1 MSSDGGIGMTVN
13 KAAKDTQSQD
23 EHIAQG
29 GRSWR
34 SVWLIYRR
42 EMVDQLRDRRTL
54 FTIAIL
60 PILLYPLLGMV
71 LLQISQFKRESPI
84 SVCVLGRDHLDVP
97 TPLFDGDGFAEG
109 LDEGGGRIELVHY
122 DWGTIKL
129 GRDVREETTSWIQDG
144 RFDVVLVIPPEFLD
158 HSARTT
164 QDVANLQLYYDV
176 TSDESRVARGRII
189 SLLNQWQSRWVRGE
203 LAETGIKES
212 VLNPF
217 RLDEVDVAPQQSK
230 SAAFWSK
237 MLPFIMLVWALTGA
251 FYPAIDLVAGE
262 KERGTLETLLCS
274 PASRAE
280 IVWGKLCAVTTASIA
295 TAVLNCCSMLVTSS
309 LIFKQISL
317 GSGAAVGSP
326 PLVPMLWLL
335 IALIPLSFLFSAVA
349 LAAAA
354 LAKSSKEGQYYLMP
368 LMMVTLPLV
377 LIPMLPGIEL
387 SAGTSLIPVTGMFL
401 LVRSLVE
408 GDYLVAA
415 LHVPM
420 VLGVTSLCLW
430 LAMNW
435 AKRQFEDE
443 AVLFGSQEPFDLR
456 LWLTRAW
463 EQRGAVPSRSVSYF
477 CGAVILVALFFAKL
491 SGGEMPE
498 DGYGFAKMVL
508 YPQLTFILAPSLAFA
523 LLCSRKPLLA
533 LKIRGVSLG
542 TLAVSLSL
550 GVLFHPTYLMLGEL
564 VSTLYPVSEQAVE
577 AMKPIA
583 EQISQLPWGLV
594 IVLIAVTPAICE
606 ELAFRGLVFSG
617 LERNGQH
624 WGAIIITAL
633 LFGASHGVLQ
643 QSICATVM
651 GLVLGWVAFR
661 TGSVLPGMLFHFANN
676 AMSASLERLAN
687 GALPGFELL
696 FVKSESTLH
705 YQTWWVVMSIG
716 LSLLAFWFLGK
727 SHRAEESNVDH
738 GEVGSVISVV
748 DNDRDRTD
756 PLAITEG

>member
-1 MSSDGGIGMTVN
+1 MRNLAESSNSNTPG
-13 KAAKDTQSQD
+13 TQSA
-23 EHIAQG
+23 AQG
-29 GRSWR
+29 GGSWR

-42 EMVDQLRDRRTL
+42 EMLDQLRDRRTL

-71 LLQISQFKRESPI
+71 LLQIAQFKRESPI

-97 TPLFDGDGFAEG
+97 TALFEADSFAEG
-109 LDEGGGRIELVHY
+109 LDEGGGKIELIHY

-129 GRDVREETTSWIQDG
+129 GREVQEETSGWIQDG
-144 RFDVVLVIPPEFLD
+144 RFDLVLVIPPEFLD

-164 QDVANLQLYYDV
+164 QEVANLQLYYDV
-176 TSDESRVARGRII
+176 TSDESRVARARVIAI
-189 SLLNQWQSRWVRGE
+189 LNQWQSRWVRGE
-203 LAETGIKES
+203 LAATGIEES

-280 IVWGKLCAVTTASIA
+280 IVWGKLCAVTTASMS
-295 TAVLNCCSMLVTSS
+295 TAVLNCSSMLVTSS
-309 LIFKQISL
+309 LIFKQIPL
-317 GSGAAVGSP
+317 GSGAAVGAP

-335 IALIPLSFLFSAVA
+335 IALVPLSFLFSAVA

-368 LMMVTLPLV
+368 LMMITLPLV

-420 VLGVTSLCLW
+420 VLGVTTLCLW

-456 LWLTRAW
+456 LWLMRAW
-463 EQRGAVPSRSVSYF
+463 IQREAVPSRAVSYF

-498 DGYGFAKMVL
+498 DGFGFAKMVL
-508 YPQLTFILAPSLAFA
+508 YPQLMFILVPAIAFA
-523 LLCSRKPLLA
+523 LLCSRKPLRA
-533 LKIRGVSLG
+533 LKVKRVGFG
-542 TLAVSLSL
+542 TLATALAL
-550 GVLFHPTYLMLGEL
+550 GVLFHPTYLMLSEL
-564 VSTLYPVSEQAVE
+564 VTTLYPVSEQATE
-577 AMKPIA
+577 AMKPIS

-594 IVLIAVTPAICE
+594 VLLIAVTPAICE
-606 ELAFRGLVFSG
+606 ELAFRGLIFSG

-624 WGAIIITAL
+624 WGAMVITAL

-651 GLVLGWVAFR
+651 GLVLGWVAYR
-661 TGSVLPGMLFHFANN
+661 TGSVLPGMLIHFANN
-676 AMSASLERLAN
+676 AMSASLERLASGQVP
-687 GALPGFELL
+687 GAAIL
-696 FVKSESTLH
+696 FDVSEDSLR
-705 YQTWWVVMSIG
+705 YQTWWVILSVV
-716 LSLLAFWFLGK
+716 LSLVSFWILNRTHQANGMDAKARDASLPVPEAVNDQEQSETLALTK
-727 SHRAEESNVDH
+727 S
-738 GEVGSVISVV
+738 
-748 DNDRDRTD
+748 
-756 PLAITEG
+756 